1 MKYLNN
7 KINIY
12 FFLFS
17 FVCLFTFIYIYDIFL
32 NENFFNYNFHYK
44 SNVLD
49 LYSLKNDTQLLKSH
63 FNYNIFI
70 DLSLGILL
78 ANYILIKIPQI
89 IKNKTTSFHLQ
100 IIWLLKIFFIFT
112 VFSIYERNLLLDQNI
127 FFMRLLTILKHLN
140 F

>member
-49 LYSLKNDTQLLKSH
+49 LYSLKNDTQLLKSY
-63 FNYNIFI
+63 FNYNFFI
-70 DLSLGILL
+70 DLSLGILF
-78 ANYILIKIPQI
+78 ANFVLIKIPQI
-89 IKNKTTSFHLQ
+89 IKKNK
-100 IIWLLKIFFIFT
+100 K
-112 VFSIYERNLLLDQNI
+112 VFQL
-127 FFMRLLTILKHLN
+127 
-140 F
+140 

>member
-12 FFLFS
+12 FFIFS
-17 FVCLFTFIYIYDIFL
+17 FLCLFIFIYIYDIFL

-49 LYSLKNDTQLLKSH
+49 LYALQDHTQLLKSH

-100 IIWLLKIFFIFT
+100 IIWLLKIFFYFYSFLSIRKKLTFRSKYIFYG
-112 VFSIYERNLLLDQNI
+112 SY
-127 FFMRLLTILKHLN
+127 
-140 F
+140 